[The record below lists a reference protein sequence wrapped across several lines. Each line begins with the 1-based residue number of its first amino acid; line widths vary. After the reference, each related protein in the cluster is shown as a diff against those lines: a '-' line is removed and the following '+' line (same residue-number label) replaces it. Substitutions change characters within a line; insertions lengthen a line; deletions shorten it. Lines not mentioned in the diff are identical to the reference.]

1 MRYEIPVAITFAVGL
16 LMVLGGF
23 VEVPYLNFAVCEDQ
37 N

>member
-1 MRYEIPVAITFAVGL
+1 MRYEIPIAITFAVGL

-23 VEVPYLNFAVCEDQ
+23 VEVPYLNSAVSEAQ